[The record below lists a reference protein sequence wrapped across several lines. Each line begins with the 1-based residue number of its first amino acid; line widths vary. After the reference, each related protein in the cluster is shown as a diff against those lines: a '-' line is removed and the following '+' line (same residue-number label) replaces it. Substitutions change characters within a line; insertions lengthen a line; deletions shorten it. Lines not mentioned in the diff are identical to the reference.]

1 MIMTLQEK
9 LIDKAKV
16 RYPIH
21 YKSIPHLGIKKDCP
35 IERMG
40 KEYAQRGYVN
50 RMTKYITN
58 RRERQAA
65 LSAVKEN

>member
-1 MIMTLQEK
+1 MTLTEK
-9 LIDKAKV
+9 LEKKAKQ

-50 RMTKYITN
+50 RMIKYINT

-65 LSAVKEN
+65 FSVIEKN